1 MSLQFINGNRI
12 NGNRIFGSRIGAAFL
27 FYLGTMQLLL
37 GQEPIRFA
45 RTPDISPD
53 GKLVV
58 FSYLGDIW
66 SVETIGGVARPVTM
80 HEAHD
85 YAPCFSPDGKQIA
98 FASNRYGQYDVFV
111 TAVDGGRPKRLTFD
125 SAHDVPTGWT
135 PDGKYVIFSS
145 NRSPDFPPQQRSYR
159 VPATGGAVEELPLFE
174 GKEAYFSPTGAHIA
188 FVRGP
193 GIWYRRGYRG
203 SSNDDI
209 WIANADGSS
218 PRPLTRFEGQD
229 TSPMWSPDG
238 RKIYYVSE
246 QLGPRGCANILC
258 QDLSP
263 GLVEPLADGTPRKIT
278 DHQED
283 SVRRAR
289 ISANGEWITY
299 ECGADL
305 WVVNTRGSSPRKL
318 AIEVHA
324 DDKSNTEVTKTF
336 TSGATEFALSPSE
349 EHVVLV
355 IHGELFLASMKGSG
369 KATRLTHSPAFDHG
383 VSWSPDGSK
392 ILFAS
397 DRNGVENL
405 YLLEADDPEHPE
417 LIKAH
422 LFKIKQLT
430 NSRDADSA
438 ASFSPTGDR
447 IAFLRAGK
455 LWRMN
460 ADGSETRLLVDQP
473 RVSDYDWSPDG
484 KWIVYSRTDGSFA
497 SELYIVPTDGSE
509 EPRNIT
515 RYATYNGDV
524 TWSRSG
530 DKLGFISHRRGTYAA
545 HILSL
550 TKPAAPGAPASKGI
564 DWDDIHLRIQR
575 PANMPA
581 ESAAISPD
589 GTQIAFRSTSNGDD
603 LWVATAD
610 GSQIGRVTS
619 GRQAPKQIRWSE
631 KNPGLIYFLNGEG
644 QLRATR
650 ASLSSFSGSAGPV
663 SSPIAFN
670 FSAKLTIRQAEE
682 FSEMFAQSWRALSD
696 SFYDPAYHGANWR
709 AIRDKY
715 APLVEHT
722 GTKEDLYALISL
734 MLGEL
739 NASHLGIS
747 GALPTPQE
755 QTAELGLL
763 FDQKYPGPGLKIREI
778 IKRGPADR
786 RGIDLRPGDVI
797 LAIDRQELR
806 PDTNIS
812 ALLNGKAGEGVR
824 LDVSSDPQTPSARR
838 RVEIIASSRSAISQ
852 LLYDRWVNHNA
863 RQVAELSA
871 GRLGYIHIPSMDED
885 GLEAFMRSLYSDNF
899 DKDAIILDVRYNGGG
914 FTHDQVLNYLAGKEH
929 TIFRQRNGG
938 EGLVLRNYDRK
949 WTKPLVVLTNNR
961 SYSDAEI
968 FPHAVRTLGLGKIV
982 GQATGGQVIGTT
994 SVQLIDGSRF
1004 RVPRTGV
1011 FTLAGVNM
1019 DKQGVIPD
1027 VIVEQ
1032 SPEDWQR
1039 GIDTQIVRAVDV
1051 LQVEVAEWKRARG
1064 LIFPAPPPRVIE
1076 STAVRETSDR
1086 PAPAPGSGR

>member
-1 MSLQFINGNRI
+1 MSDFRI
-12 NGNRIFGSRIGAAFL
+12 VITLSLFFGMTSA
-27 FYLGTMQLLL
+27 MC

-45 RTPDISPD
+45 RTPDIAPD

-111 TAVDGGRPKRLTFD
+111 TAVHGGRPTRLTFD
-125 SAHDVPTGWT
+125 SGQDVPTGWT
-135 PDGKYVIFSS
+135 PDGKYVVFTST
-145 NRSPDFPPQQRSYR
+145 RSPDFPSQPRSYR
-159 VPATGGAVEELPLFE
+159 VPATGGAVQELRLFE
-174 GKEAYFSPTGAHIA
+174 GKEAYYSPTGSHVA

-209 WIANADGSS
+209 WIANADGSN
-218 PRPLTRFEGQD
+218 PLPLTIFDGQD
-229 TSPMWSPDG
+229 TSPMWSADG
-238 RKIYYVSE
+238 RKLYYVTE
-246 QLGPRGCANILC
+246 QLSPRGCANILC

-263 GLVEPLADGTPRKIT
+263 GLVEPLADGSPRKIT
-278 DHQED
+278 DHQEE
-283 SVRRAR
+283 SVRRAK
-289 ISANGEWITY
+289 ISGNGEWITY

-305 WVVNTRGSSPRKL
+305 WVVNTRGGNPRKL

-324 DDKSNTEVTKTF
+324 DDKSNTEETKSY
-336 TSGATEFALSPSE
+336 TSGASEFSLSPSE

-355 IHGELFLASMKGSG
+355 VHGELFLAATKGTG
-369 KATRLTHSPAFDHG
+369 KAIRLTNSPAFDHG

-392 ILFAS
+392 LLFAS

-417 LIKAH
+417 LTRAH
-422 LFKIKQLT
+422 LFKVKQLT
-430 NSRDADSA
+430 NSRDADSSA
-438 ASFSPTGDR
+438 TFSPKGDR

-460 ADGSETRLLVDQP
+460 IDGSETRVLVDQP
-473 RVSDYDWSPDG
+473 RVGDYDWSPDG

-497 SELYIVPTDGSE
+497 SELYIVPTDGSDK
-509 EPRNIT
+509 PRNIT

-524 TWSRSG
+524 TWSRTG
-530 DKLGFISHRRGTYAA
+530 DKLGFISHRRGTYAV
-545 HILSL
+545 HVMSL
-550 TKPAAPGAPASKGI
+550 TKPTAPGVRASREI
-564 DWDDIHLRIQR
+564 DWDDLHLRIRR
-575 PANMPA
+575 PANMSA

-589 GTQIAFRSTSNGDD
+589 GSQIAFRSTSNGDD
-603 LWVATAD
+603 LWVATSD
-610 GSQIGRVTS
+610 GSQVGRVTS
-619 GRQAPKQIRWSE
+619 GRQSPKQIRWSV
-631 KNPGLIYFLNGEG
+631 KNPGLIYFLNSNGE
-644 QLRATR
+644 LRAAR
-650 ASLSSFSGSAGPV
+650 AGLSSFTGNSGPV
-663 SSPIAFN
+663 SSPIAIN

-696 SFYDPAYHGANWR
+696 SFYDPNYHGANWQ
-709 AIRDKY
+709 AIRAKY

-747 GALPTPQE
+747 GKSPTPQE
-755 QTAELGLL
+755 YTAELGLL
-763 FDQKYPGPGLKIREI
+763 YDERYPGPGLKIREI

-786 RGIDLRPGDVI
+786 KGIDLHPGDII

-824 LDVSSDPQTPSARR
+824 LDVSSDPQSATRR
-838 RVEIIASSRSAISQ
+838 RVELIATDRTKISK
-852 LLYDRWVNHNA
+852 LLYDRWVENNA
-863 RQVAELSA
+863 RQVAERSG
-871 GRLGYIHIPSMDED
+871 GRLGYIHIPSMDDD
-885 GLEAFMRSLYSDNF
+885 GLETFMRALYSDNF
-899 DKDAIILDVRYNGGG
+899 DKDAIVLDVRYNSGG
-914 FTHDQVLNYLAGKEH
+914 FTHDQVLNYLSGKEH
-929 TIFRQRNGG
+929 TVFRQRNGG

-968 FPHAVRTLGLGKIV
+968 FPHAFRTLGLGKIV
-982 GQATGGQVIGTT
+982 GQPTGGHVIGTT
-994 SVQLIDGSRF
+994 SVRLIDGSTF

-1011 FTLAGVNM
+1011 YTVAGINM
-1019 DKQGVIPD
+1019 DKEGVVPN
-1027 VIVEQ
+1027 VLVEQ
-1032 SPEDWQR
+1032 SPQDWQH
-1039 GIDTQIVRAVDV
+1039 GIDTQIVRAVET
-1051 LQVEVAEWKRARG
+1051 LQADVAEWKRARG
-1064 LIFPAPPPRVIE
+1064 LILPAPEPRVVAP
-1076 STAVRETSDR
+1076 AVSAENSGSSS
-1086 PAPAPGSGR
+1086 PAPDAGR